1 MQAIDLAH
9 KDALDPAAV
18 GHKAANLARF
28 AASYRVP
35 PAFCL
40 STSVYDE
47 LKAALGPGGNAER
60 ATLRQCI
67 AEAYE
72 RLAASIGTREPRVA
86 VRSSATGEDSA
97 DASFAGQHETILN
110 VSGDHA
116 ILEAVLECWRSAGN
130 ERVTAYRKQQGI
142 NAEVRVAVLIQQM
155 VDSDVSAIAFGIDP
169 VSGDRE
175 VIVIDA
181 AEGLGD
187 KIAAGDITPDRY
199 VVRRADLGV
208 TGPVLGSLDEVQARA
223 IAKLVLA
230 LERENGHPVDVECAF
245 ADDELYLLQCRPIT
259 TLANAFPIEWR
270 DPKDATLHWRRD
282 DAHVGAPVPR
292 LNQDAIKF
300 AAATGLRV
308 RAEMDDLP
316 AFVTNQPFS
325 GRTYITTVRRRPE
338 GDLAE
343 HQRSATARVRARAR
357 GFRKVWDGEFVPRLR
372 SHYAWFESLTAGV
385 PALPLAELADRW
397 DEVWPRVSDIWTMHM
412 LTTGVAYTVMDE
424 LAETYEALTGGT
436 TAEALKMTQARA
448 PSLQKLGRDMHTL
461 VTLYRADPR
470 GQAFERARVAFVAEH
485 GNLGSSGED
494 LRERPWADDPALLIA
509 ELERR
514 AAHDEED
521 PDARVARLI
530 AEGDAV
536 EERARLTLRER
547 PDDLARVLEVLDT
560 ARAVGPLTEEHNYV
574 LDRQSNS
581 NVSRIV
587 RRVGERME
595 REGLIGSAE
604 DVWLFHTNEISDALR
619 GPLEL
624 HELARERT
632 AEYARWCRLRHP
644 KTLGAPP
651 PPGMHAPTP
660 SRVDLNYRAEQ
671 NAAGVIRGMPAS
683 SGLRRGR
690 AKLVRSQADF
700 PKMTKGDVLVCRS
713 SNVSWIPLFTIAAA
727 VVTDVGGSLSHAAV
741 VAREFGVPAVV
752 GCDVAL
758 TTLRDGEL
766 VEVDGDRGTVRQI
779 SSLDA
784 RG

>member
-18 GHKAANLARF
+18 GHKAANLARL

-130 ERVTAYRKQQGI
+130 ERVTAYRKEKGI
-142 NAEVRVAVLIQQM
+142 DAPVQVAVLVQQM
-155 VDSDVSAIAFGIDP
+155 VDADVSAIAFGVDP
-169 VSGDRE
+169 VSGDQE
-175 VIVIDA
+175 VVVIDA
-181 AEGLGD
+181 ALGLGD
-187 KIAAGDITPDRY
+187 KVAAGDITPDRY
-199 VVRRADLGV
+199 VVRKSDLSV
-208 TGPVLGSLDEVQARA
+208 TGPALGAFDERQARA
-223 IAKLVLA
+223 VAKLVLA
-230 LERENGHPVDVECAF
+230 LGVENGHNVDVECAF
-245 ADDELYLLQCRPIT
+245 ANDELFLLQCRPIT
-259 TLANAFPIEWR
+259 TLANAFPVEWR
-270 DPKDATLHWRRD
+270 DPADAKLHWRRD
-282 DAHVGAPVPR
+282 DAHMGGPVPR
-292 LNQDAIKF
+292 LNQDAVTF

-308 RAEMDDLP
+308 RAEIDDLP
-316 AFVTNQPFS
+316 VVARFEFFR
-325 GRTYITTVRRRPE
+325 GRSYVAAQRRRPE

-343 HQRSATARVRARAR
+343 HQRGATARVRARAR
-357 GFRKVWDGEFVPRLR
+357 GFRRVWDDEFVPRLR
-372 SHYAWFESLTAGV
+372 DHYASFAALTADI
-385 PALPLAELADRW
+385 PTLPLAELADRW
-397 DEVWPRVSDIWTMHM
+397 DGAWPRVSDIWTMHM
-412 LTTGVAYTVMDE
+412 LTTGAAYTIMDE
-424 LAETYEALTGGT
+424 LAEVYETLTGGT
-436 TAEALKMTQARA
+436 AAEALKLTQARA
-448 PSLQKLGRDMHTL
+448 PSLQKLGRDMHAL
-461 VTLYRADPR
+461 VKLYTA
-470 GQAFERARVAFVAEH
+470 GGAAFEWARAAFVTDH
-485 GNLGSSGED
+485 GNVGSSGED
-494 LRERPWADDPALLIA
+494 LRERPWADDPALLLA

-514 AAHDEED
+514 AAHEEEG

-530 AEGDAV
+530 ADGDAV
-536 EERARLTLRER
+536 EARARAILRDR
-547 PDDLARVLEVLDT
+547 PEDLAKLEDVLT
-560 ARAVGPLTEEHNYV
+560 AARAVGPLTEEHNYV
-574 LDRQSNS
+574 IDRQSNS
-581 NVSRIV
+581 HVGRIV
-587 RRVGERME
+587 RRVGERMK
-595 REGLIGSAE
+595 REGLIGEAE

-619 GPLEL
+619 GRLVL
-624 HELARERT
+624 HDLARERT

-651 PPGMHAPTP
+651 PPSLNAPTM
-660 SRVDLNYRAEQ
+660 SRVDLNYRAQ
-671 NAAGVIRGMPAS
+671 QDAAGLIKGVPAS

-690 AKLVRSQADF
+690 AKLVRSLADF